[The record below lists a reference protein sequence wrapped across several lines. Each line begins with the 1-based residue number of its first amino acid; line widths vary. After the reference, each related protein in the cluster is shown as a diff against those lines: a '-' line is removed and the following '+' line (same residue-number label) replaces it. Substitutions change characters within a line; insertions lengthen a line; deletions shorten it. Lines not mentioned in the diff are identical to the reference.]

1 MFLHE
6 AYSCSM
12 LFVTLKDEKNTQAAI
27 ALLEPKPNSSYK
39 CPKCA
44 KSFTAPGSLRR
55 HMEVHTGQ
63 FSYYCEICRR
73 GFNTQT
79 NYSTQKR
86 MHKGLKYNCLYCTK
100 SYVFKQTYDYH
111 QSVRTGQYRFNC
123 DKCGKGFNEKRH
135 LLVTLTISTKEIQ
148 LAVK

>member
-1 MFLHE
+1 
-6 AYSCSM
+6 
-12 LFVTLKDEKNTQAAI
+12 
-27 ALLEPKPNSSYK
+27 
-39 CPKCA
+39 
-44 KSFTAPGSLRR
+44 
-55 HMEVHTGQ
+55 MEVLTPARYKTARIGTIEHTPGQ

-135 LLVTLTISTKEIQ
+135 LLVTLTISTKRNTISGKVNLFLRSIEFLFNCQILQ
-148 LAVK
+148 ICQIC